1 MRNWLVY
8 FFLLITLACTKS
20 RVVEPVDN
28 TYYFPLAVGHTVTYE
43 VDSVLYSPLFAGG
56 RDTVRFEVKDAI
68 IAVDEDLAGNTVYII
83 ERVEREAG
91 SLPWVNPTIGQRLLT
106 NGRAEE
112 VFDNIRFVPL
122 TFPLSEGASWLSTQY
137 LSNKPAYNFYAD
149 WNTIVRT
156 VDQPDTVNGL
166 VFDSVAVI
174 NHIDDESLTEWRYVR
189 YKYATNVGMV
199 AMEQKY
205 FKVETDSSAILFL
218 PWPQKITNGFET
230 TWRIKEM

>member
-1 MRNWLVY
+1 MRNWLVV
-8 FFLLITLACTKS
+8 LLLLLLWSCSKS
-20 RVVEPVDN
+20 SLVEPVDN
-28 TYYFPLAVGHTVTYE
+28 THYFPLAVGHTIIYE

-91 SLPWVNPTIGQRLLT
+91 TLPWVNPTIGQRLLT

-112 VFDNIRFVPL
+112 VFENVRFVPL
-122 TFPLSEGASWLSTQY
+122 TFPLRVGAGWLSTQY
-137 LSNKPAYNFYAD
+137 LTNNPIYDFYAD
-149 WNTIVRT
+149 WNTIVRA
-156 VDQPDTVNGL
+156 VDQSDTVNGI

-174 NHIDDESLTEWRYVR
+174 NHIDDESLTEWRYAR

-230 TWRIKEM
+230 TWRIKEL